1 VEDAQRYQAERER
14 MVHEQIRRRGL
25 LDERLLNVFRQVPRH
40 LFVLPD
46 DQAHAYDD
54 YPLPIGSGQTIS
66 QPYIV
71 ALMTSL
77 LALQGHEKVLEIGT
91 GSGYQAAVLSLLAK
105 QVFSIEQIPSLAEAA
120 RRHLE
125 QLGVENVE
133 VRCGDGSLGL
143 PEKAP
148 FDGILITA
156 AAPSIPQVLLD
167 QLSKEG
173 KLVAPVGAKYYQ
185 DLRVYQRAGSQF
197 EYDSIIPV
205 AFVPLR
211 GAHGW
216 QPGEWE

>member
-1 VEDAQRYQAERER
+1 MKGALQFQAQREQ
-14 MVHEQIRRRGL
+14 MVREQIRRRGL
-25 LDERLLNVFRQVPRH
+25 LDERLLSVFRQVPRH

-46 DQAHAYDD
+46 DHDHAYDD

-77 LALQGHEKVLEIGT
+77 LNLQGHEKVLEIGT

-105 QVFSIEQIPSLAEAA
+105 QIFTIEQIPSLAKAA
-120 RRHLE
+120 RRHLK
-125 QLGVENVE
+125 QLGIENVD

-143 PEKAP
+143 PDEAP

-156 AAPSIPQVLLD
+156 AAPSVPQTLLD
-167 QLSKEG
+167 QLCEGG
-173 KLVAPVGAKYYQ
+173 KLVAPVGARYYQ
-185 DLRVYQRAGSQF
+185 DLRLYQRTLNQF
-197 EYDSIIPV
+197 DYDSIIPV

-216 QPGEWE
+216 KPGEWE

>member
-1 VEDAQRYQAERER
+1 MKGAQQYQAEREQ
-14 MVHEQIRRRGL
+14 MVREQIRRRGL

-40 LFVLPD
+40 LFVSPA

-77 LALQGHEKVLEIGT
+77 LALQGHEKVLEIGS

-105 QVFSIEQIPSLAEAA
+105 KVFTIEQIPSLAEAA

-125 QLGVENVE
+125 QLGIENVD

-143 PEKAP
+143 PDEAP

-167 QLSKEG
+167 QLNDGG

-185 DLRVYQRAGSQF
+185 DLRVYQRTGSQF
-197 EYDSIIPV
+197 DYESVIPV

-211 GAHGW
+211 GEHGW